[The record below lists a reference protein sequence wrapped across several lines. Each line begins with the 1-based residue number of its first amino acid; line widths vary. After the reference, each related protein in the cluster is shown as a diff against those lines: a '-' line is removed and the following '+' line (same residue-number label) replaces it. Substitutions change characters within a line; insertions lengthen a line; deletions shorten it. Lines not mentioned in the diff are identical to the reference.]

1 MCVCVHMYVCVN
13 YIYNLTQNSV
23 TMTSEYQCR
32 SCWKLQVIMDKINE
46 IKKFNPEGKLKEIN
60 MMCLMKVIHNITAEP
75 KIAAQTNNKWALLT
89 SQN

>member
-1 MCVCVHMYVCVN
+1 
-13 YIYNLTQNSV
+13 
-23 TMTSEYQCR
+23 
-32 SCWKLQVIMDKINE
+32 MDKINE